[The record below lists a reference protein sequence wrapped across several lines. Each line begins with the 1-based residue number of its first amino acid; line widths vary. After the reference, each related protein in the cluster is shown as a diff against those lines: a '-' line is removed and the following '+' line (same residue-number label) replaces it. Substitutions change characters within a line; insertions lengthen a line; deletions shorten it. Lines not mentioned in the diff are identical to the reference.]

1 MTKTL
6 VKELSM
12 EEENFHLENLD
23 LIQEALENSIAAYA
37 IQNEEDL
44 FDAAFEDVNE
54 GPDDRIGCEEAPIRL
69 PSRVPVQRLRTF

>member
-1 MTKTL
+1 
-6 VKELSM
+6 M

-44 FDAAFEDVNE
+44 FD
-54 GPDDRIGCEEAPIRL
+54 EENHNLICFNDASAKSPASGVIILVYHR
-69 PSRVPVQRLRTF
+69 